1 MFGELP
7 AHDNHVQ
14 GNWQQTCMLYVHVQ
28 TNMLHYG
35 SIITRQLG
43 ILSHPAAGG
52 SLQDANLRGV
62 YGVADAAGR
71 VVIHGQ

>member
-1 MFGELP
+1 MSMCTP
-7 AHDNHVQ
+7 V
-14 GNWQQTCMLYVHVQ
+14 
-28 TNMLHYG
+28 TNG

-43 ILSHPAAGG
+43 ILSHPAAEG

-62 YGVADAAGR
+62 YGVADAAGW